1 LVLSDGFMHVI
12 RVVPAQ
18 SGPLFGRV
26 MTAGDLYTVA
36 GALPVSTAAGS
47 GNGTRW
53 LVTRMGAPTGVA
65 VTKSGSVVYSDAATG
80 AVVRV
85 G

>member
-1 LVLSDGFMHVI
+1 
-12 RVVPAQ
+12 
-18 SGPLFGRV
+18 
-26 MTAGDLYTVA
+26 
-36 GALPVSTAAGS
+36 VSTAAGS

-53 LVTRMGAPTGVA
+53 VVTQMGAPTGVA